1 MQQNSIDG
9 DEMGVNKT
17 YGKVRPKISRQ
28 SKISKADTDD
38 SMYDG
43 PTADSKGCKIYQ
55 YMILVLNIFWL
66 CYLFNR
72 KAKHYQLLFV
82 E

>member
-1 MQQNSIDG
+1 MQQNLIDG

-43 PTADSKGCKIYQ
+43 PTADSKG
-55 YMILVLNIFWL
+55 N
-66 CYLFNR
+66 
-72 KAKHYQLLFV
+72 
-82 E
+82 